1 MSSSRKGVL
10 AALTAYV
17 LWGLFPLYWPLL
29 EPAGAVEILAHR
41 MTWSL
46 IVVLVLLTVMRK
58 WASIRAVVRRPRT
71 VALLAVAAVLI
82 SVNWGL
88 YIWAV
93 NNGHVVESSLGY
105 FINPLLS
112 IGLAVVVLGERLRRL
127 QWWAIGFAALA
138 VVVLTIDYGRLPWI
152 ALTLAM
158 SFALYGLVKKVC
170 GVGAVESLT
179 IETSLLFLPAA
190 GFLIYLQ
197 VNGTG
202 TFGHVSA
209 GKDLLLAGSGVVT
222 AIPLVLFAAAAG
234 RIPLATIGLMQ
245 YLTPV
250 MQFLVGVLI
259 RHEPMPLPRLFGFG
273 LIWVALALM
282 GAESLR
288 HWQRQPRLVAEVA

>member
-1 MSSSRKGVL
+1 MSSTRKGVL

-29 EPAGAVEILAHR
+29 APAGAVEILAHR

-46 IVVLVLLTVMRK
+46 VVVLVLLTVMRK
-58 WASIRAVVRRPRT
+58 WASIRAVVQRPRV
-71 VALLAVAAVLI
+71 VALLALAGALI
-82 SVNWGL
+82 AVNWGL

-127 QWWAIGFAALA
+127 QWWALGFAVLA

-158 SFALYGLVKKVC
+158 SFALYGLVKKTC

-179 IETSLLFLPAA
+179 IETSVLFVPAA
-190 GFLIYLQ
+190 IFLVILQ
-197 VNGTG
+197 AKGTG
-202 TFGHVSA
+202 SFGHVGV

-222 AIPLVLFAAAAG
+222 AIPLVLFGAAAG

-250 MQFLVGVLI
+250 LQFLVGVLV
-259 RHEPMPLPRLFGFG
+259 RHEPMPLARLIGFG
-273 LIWVALALM
+273 LIWISLALM

-288 HWQRQPRLVAEVA
+288 HWQRRPQLVPEVA